1 MLVAA
6 LSALV
11 LQVAPATYEARF
23 SCDCRPQ
30 SAETSGTL
38 TTTAKSDGDFDV
50 DYPKDGTVHLG
61 SALRAGR
68 RIISDSS
75 GLQSSSKWQ
84 SSVDVHIQDQTF
96 IVPVSVSVV
105 SEDNGIATVEA
116 RGELNDA
123 TVRLQFGTVLVSI
136 EYDIVEHVKVGS
148 SAGDAPVLTS
158 LVETIN
164 EHYPR
169 GPYGQPVDATVKC
182 TLTAK

>member
-11 LQVAPATYEARF
+11 LQVAPAQYSATF
-23 SCDCRPQ
+23 SCDCRPH

-38 TTTAKSDGDFDV
+38 TANPKPNDDFDV
-50 DYPKDGTVHLG
+50 DYPKAGTQHLD

-68 RIISDSS
+68 RVIMDSS
-75 GLQSSSKWQ
+75 GLQLSSKWQ
-84 SSVDVHIQDQTF
+84 SSVNVPIEDQTF
-96 IVPVSVSVV
+96 IVPVSAYVISV
-105 SEDNGIATVEA
+105 DNGVVTVEA

-123 TVRLQFGTVLVSI
+123 SVRLTFGVVTVSI
-136 EYDIVEHVKVGS
+136 GFDIVEHIKLGS

-164 EHYPR
+164 DHYPR
-169 GPYGQPVDATVKC
+169 GAYGQPVDATVKC
-182 TLTAK
+182 TLVAK